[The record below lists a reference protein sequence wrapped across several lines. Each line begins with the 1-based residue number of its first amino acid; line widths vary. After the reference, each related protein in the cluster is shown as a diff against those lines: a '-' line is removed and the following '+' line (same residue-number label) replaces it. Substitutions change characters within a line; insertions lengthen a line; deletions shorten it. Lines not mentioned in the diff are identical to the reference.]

1 MEESSFMFSK
11 PFMKL
16 KYKFM
21 LIIGL
26 VLASSIGLII
36 AYMTDLQNNLVI
48 GQAKQQARMLHHQLI
63 LTREWVSDHKG
74 LFVVKSEEVG
84 ENPYLDQPRM
94 QTDSGITLVKRNP
107 AMVTREL
114 SEYAEKAGHGW
125 FRVTSLKPVNPLN
138 VPDDFE
144 RASLELFENADLDE
158 YIKIGSSRGE
168 KTLRYIAPLKVKPTC
183 LGCHSQHGYKVGDIR
198 GALSITIP
206 IQWADAAIRK
216 NNRTIVLFGLA
227 SIIGV
232 TGLLYFL
239 FNLLVSKRL
248 SNLEKVM
255 DSYPDRPSAEI
266 DLPEG
271 EDEIGRLSSRF
282 QALCTRLDSSRKKLN
297 QAREQAFYNEKMA
310 SLGQITAGIA
320 HEVNNPLGGLLNC
333 VKNMQDE
340 PDNHE
345 LHARYLPLLDRGLR
359 RIESIMRQLLNFGRN
374 EPLQLRK
381 VHLDEEIRECFS
393 LLGYRM
399 KNIELVLDLHV
410 DTPQCID
417 TEAVKQIIV
426 NIGLNAIQAMPEGGT
441 LTVTSREQSSNLV
454 MIFKDSGT
462 GISAE
467 SIDQIFDPFFTTKE
481 VGQGT
486 GLGLAVTYALVQKM
500 GGSICVDSEPGLGTT
515 FTITIPITD
524 LCPAASNS
532 EPSSS
537 LGQVRM

>member
-1 MEESSFMFSK
+1 
-11 PFMKL
+11 MKL
-16 KYKFM
+16 KYKFV

-36 AYMTDLQNNLVI
+36 AYMTDLQNDLVI
-48 GQAKQQARMLHHQLI
+48 GQARQQARMLHHQLI

-74 LFVVKSEEVG
+74 LFVVKSEAVG
-84 ENPYLDQPRM
+84 ENPYLDQPRI

-114 SEYAEKAGHGW
+114 SEYAQKAGHGW
-125 FRVTSLKPVNPLN
+125 FRVTSLRPVNPLN

-144 RASLELFENADLDE
+144 RASLKLFEKTDLDE
-158 YIKIGSSRGE
+158 YIKISTFRGE

-183 LGCHSQHGYKVGDIR
+183 IGCHSQHGYAVGDIR

-216 NNRTIVLFGLA
+216 NNRTIVLFGVV
-227 SIIGV
+227 SILGV
-232 TGLLYFL
+232 TGLLTFL
-239 FNLLVSKRL
+239 FNILVSARL
-248 SNLEKVM
+248 SDLEQVM
-255 DSYPDRPSAEI
+255 DSYPDPPLPEV

-271 EDEIGRLSSRF
+271 DDEIGRLSSRF
-282 QALCTRLDSSRKKLN
+282 SALCTRLDSSRKRLD
-297 QAREQAFYNEKMA
+297 QAQEQAFYNEKMA

-345 LHARYLPLLDRGLR
+345 LHARYLPLLDKGLR
-359 RIESIMRQLLNFGRN
+359 QIESIMRQLLNFGRN

-399 KNIELVLDLHV
+399 KNIDLMFDLHV
-410 DTPQCID
+410 TEPHCID

-426 NIGLNAIQAMPEGGT
+426 NIGLNAVQAMPEGGT
-441 LTVTSREQSSNLV
+441 LTVTSREEISNLV

-462 GISAE
+462 GISSE
-467 SIDQIFDPFFTTKE
+467 IIDRIFDPFFTTKE

-500 GGSICVDSEPGLGTT
+500 GGSISVDSKPDRGTR
-515 FTITIPITD
+515 FTVIIPITD
-524 LCPAASNS
+524 QCVAASKFS
-532 EPSSS
+532 
-537 LGQVRM
+537 